1 MMVIV
6 FMIYLISHVQRWT
19 HIQSVIH
26 YLDFSK
32 KKDMN
37 DFLNV
42 SLDSTSFLKLLSILY
57 IDNNDEK
64 CCGIISEIDS
74 FDISYNMRNML
85 DD

>member
-1 MMVIV
+1 
-6 FMIYLISHVQRWT
+6 
-19 HIQSVIH
+19 
-26 YLDFSK
+26 
-32 KKDMN
+32 MN

-74 FDISYNMRNML
+74 FDISYNMRNIL